1 MSIIMSFN
9 KTELET
15 TTNSLIGETPNVT
28 NIRGEKRNG
37 HSTKIITTY
46 KQKESNKLEFSAT
59 KFLRKAIYF
68 KTSILK
74 NTCDI
79 INGDFLKNR

>member
-28 NIRGEKRNG
+28 NIMARNEMGIVPKSSQHTSRKR
-37 HSTKIITTY
+37 
-46 KQKESNKLEFSAT
+46 
-59 KFLRKAIYF
+59 AI
-68 KTSILK
+68 
-74 NTCDI
+74 N
-79 INGDFLKNR
+79 